1 MKFPFVVCKNIAVII
16 MGDTDNREDSSRNV
30 ACRRPDSAKTVTR
43 IIGYKLR
50 NNVGMIID

>member
-1 MKFPFVVCKNIAVII
+1 VKFPFVVCKNIAVII

-43 IIGYKLR
+43 IIG
-50 NNVGMIID
+50 